1 MHHIRDRPIRLAQIA
16 AIVEA
21 LLAQVAL
28 GTALVETLLQL
39 LRALLAVIGLRAA
52 LPVATAA
59 GIELL
64 LRAVELRPDV
74 PRTVLVAELARVELS
89 ENISR
94 AALGLGLIVGGSVLL
109 IPALVIL
116 LEAAVAA
123 LEQNGMRPAA
133 AAGIIGGVALV
144 LGFILIAIGVSR
156 LRVKSLMPNKTIQQ
170 VQRDAATAKQQMR
183 RDYESQRAA

>member
-1 MHHIRDRPIRLAQIA
+1 MAFANYNRSIADVLRDVIM
-16 AIVEA
+16 
-21 LLAQVAL
+21 QV
-28 GTALVETLLQL
+28 TTLL
-39 LRALLAVIGLRAA
+39 RK
-52 LPVATAA
+52 
-59 GIELL
+59 E
-64 LRAVELRPDV
+64 
-74 PRTVLVAELARVELS
+74 AELARVELS
-89 ENISR
+89 ENMSR
-94 AALGLGLIVGGSVLL
+94 AALGLGLMLGGSVLL

>member
-1 MHHIRDRPIRLAQIA
+1 MAFANHNRSIADVLRDVIM
-16 AIVEA
+16 
-21 LLAQVAL
+21 QV
-28 GTALVETLLQL
+28 TTLL
-39 LRALLAVIGLRAA
+39 RK
-52 LPVATAA
+52 
-59 GIELL
+59 E
-64 LRAVELRPDV
+64 
-74 PRTVLVAELARVELS
+74 AELARAELS

-123 LEQNGMRPAA
+123 LEQNGMRPAE

-170 VQRDAATAKQQMR
+170 LQRDAATAKQQMR
-183 RDYESQRAA
+183 RDDYFQRAA